1 MSRHGY
7 QILLENS
14 NIKSYMFAVL
24 NLSQQA
30 SLSLTVMGDFFIA
43 LEEQDINGEIEKG
56 LALIHFEFKLL
67 ILKCRHC

>member
-43 LEEQDINGEIEKG
+43 LEERDLNGEMEKG

-67 ILKCRHC
+67 ILKCKHC

>member
-1 MSRHGY
+1 M
-7 QILLENS
+7 LENS
-14 NIKSYMFAVL
+14 NIKRYLFAVL

-43 LEEQDINGEIEKG
+43 LEERDLNGEIEKG

>member
-1 MSRHGY
+1 
-7 QILLENS
+7 
-14 NIKSYMFAVL
+14 MFAVL

-43 LEEQDINGEIEKG
+43 LEERDLNGEIEKG